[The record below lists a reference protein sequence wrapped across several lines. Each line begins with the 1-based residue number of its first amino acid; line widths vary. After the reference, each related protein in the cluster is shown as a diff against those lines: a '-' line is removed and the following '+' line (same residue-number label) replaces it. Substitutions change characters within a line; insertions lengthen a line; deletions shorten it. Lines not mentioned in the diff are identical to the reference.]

1 MAGRHGN
8 KGVISRVLPEED
20 MPFLP
25 AGRPLHICLNPLG
38 VPSRMNIGQVLE
50 VHLGWAASELG
61 WHIATPVFDGAQDVE
76 IEECLEKAGYSRDG
90 KTVLYDGRTGEPF
103 DNRVTVGYMYILKL
117 HHLVDDKIHARSTG
131 PYSLVTQ
138 QPLGG
143 KAQFGGQRFGE
154 MEVWALEAYG
164 SAHTLQEILTVKSDD
179 VVGRVKTYE
188 AIVKGDN
195 IPQPGIPESFK
206 VLIKELQA
214 LCLDVKLLDETLG
227 EIKLKDSVYEELEDL
242 EVNIEGS
249 EDVVPPTPEI
259 EPLEEVEIDEVDV
272 GDILLVKTGAKIPVD
287 GTVLTGEGYINE
299 ASITGE
305 AVPVSKKKDSGV
317 YAGTILENGTI
328 QITADRVGENTTF
341 GKSIELVEEAQD
353 SKSEA
358 ERFIDRFS
366 KYYTPAVLVLS
377 FIVWIFSRD
386 IELAIT
392 ILVLGCPGALVIG
405 VPVSNVA
412 GIGNGARHGVLL
424 KGSEVISDFSR
435 LDTMVFD
442 KTGTLTIGNPKVADK
457 EIYADNVDEVL
468 GYLASV
474 EKESDHPLAKAIV
487 EYIGDIKLY
496 TVEKTDVVKG
506 GGIVAHVEGHKVAV
520 GNVALMEQ
528 ENILLSEKARADI
541 ARFEKN
547 GNSLV
552 LTSVDGELKALMG
565 IRDQIRPG
573 VIDDL
578 KKLKKLG
585 VKNLVVLS
593 GDNQGTVD
601 LVARELGLTEAH
613 GHMLPEDKATY
624 IKELQEK
631 GQIVAFVGDGV
642 NDSPSLALAQIG
654 IAMGNGTDVAIE
666 TSDVVLMN
674 SDFSRLPHALGLS
687 KATAN
692 NMLQNII
699 IAVGVVLVLL
709 ASVFFSEW
717 MNMSIG
723 MLVHEASILVVIL
736 NGMRLLHY
744 KLRK

>member
-1 MAGRHGN
+1 MNIQRFILGRKNHITIVSAILIIIAFVSKLGFEN
-8 KGVISRVLPEED
+8 EQIAIWALVIAS
-20 MPFLP
+20 
-25 AGRPLHICLNPLG
+25 ILG
-38 VPSRMNIGQVLE
+38 VSP
-50 VHLGWAASELG
+50 
-61 WHIATPVFDGAQDVE
+61 IAIQAYQALKVKVVSIDV
-76 IEECLEKAGYSRDG
+76 
-90 KTVLYDGRTGEPF
+90 
-103 DNRVTVGYMYILKL
+103 
-117 HHLVDDKIHARSTG
+117 
-131 PYSLVTQ
+131 LVTIAVI
-138 QPLGG
+138 G
-143 KAQFGGQRFGE
+143 AFIVRN
-154 MEVWALEAYG
+154 
-164 SAHTLQEILTVKSDD
+164 
-179 VVGRVKTYE
+179 YE
-188 AIVKGDN
+188 ESAIVTFLFLFGAYLEQRTLNKTR
-195 IPQPGIPESFK
+195 SA
-206 VLIKELQA
+206 IKELTQMAPESA
-214 LCLDVKLLDETLG
+214 LKQVENG
-227 EIKLKDSVYEELEDL
+227 EF
-242 EVNIEGS
+242 
-249 EDVVPPTPEI
+249 
-259 EPLEEVEIDEVDV
+259 EEVEIDEVDV

-287 GTVLTGEGYINE
+287 GTVLTGEGHINE

-328 QITADRVGENTTF
+328 QITADRVGEDTTF
-341 GKSIELVEEAQD
+341 GKIIELVEEAQD

-358 ERFIDRFS
+358 ERFSDRFS

-435 LDTMVFD
+435 LDIMVFD

-457 EIYADNVDEVL
+457 EIYADNVYEVL

-474 EKESDHPLAKAIV
+474 EKESDHPLAKAVV

-573 VIDDL
+573 VKDDL

-674 SDFSRLPHALGLS
+674 SDFSRLPHALGLT

-736 NGMRLLHY
+736 NGMRLLRY